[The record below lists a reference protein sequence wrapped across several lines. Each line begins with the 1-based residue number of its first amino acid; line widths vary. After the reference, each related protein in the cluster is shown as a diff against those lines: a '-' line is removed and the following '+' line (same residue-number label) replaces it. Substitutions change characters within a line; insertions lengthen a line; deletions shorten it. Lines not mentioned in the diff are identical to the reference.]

1 MQVCLLALMVLAA
14 AVYNVHT
21 ASLLDA
27 ESILGQIPDGSD
39 MMNQDGSLLDLFQQ
53 MNSGNGSDIM
63 NMLGSGLQQ
72 LMASIQQKALEEQ
85 KAQDEQ
91 KAMEQEKKGGIN
103 IQLNLQ
109 IEA

>member
-14 AVYNVHT
+14 AVYNVHS

-27 ESILGQIPDGSD
+27 ESILGQIPDGSEF
-39 MMNQDGSLLDLFQQ
+39 MNQDGGLSDLFQQ

-63 NMLGSGLQQ
+63 SMLGSGLYQ
-72 LMASIQQKALEEQ
+72 LMAAMQQKALEEQ
-85 KAQDEQ
+85 KAL
-91 KAMEQEKKGGIN
+91 EQEKKDGIN